1 MGGDV
6 NFWAAQIQYAAEY
19 AHTWGYLFI
28 FIFMAFE
35 SSFLPFPSEVVLIPA
50 GFIAYRGGL
59 YFASPGW
66 DFTLCVVA
74 GTAGSVAGA
83 FFNYYFALFLGR
95 PFLYKYGKYF
105 FIKPNILEK
114 SEELFRE
121 YGDMMTFVCRFLPAV
136 RHLISIPA
144 GLSRMSKTRFT
155 IFTALGAG
163 LWSLI
168 LTAIG
173 FYIGGISKDMSY
185 RDMVIQGTDLI
196 VKNYIWFF
204 SGAVVLFIIYIFIHL
219 KIAKLSKQINA

>member
-1 MGGDV
+1 M
-6 NFWAAQIQYAAEY
+6 
-19 AHTWGYLFI
+19 
-28 FIFMAFE
+28 
-35 SSFLPFPSEVVLIPA
+35 
-50 GFIAYRGGL
+50 
-59 YFASPGW
+59 
-66 DFTLCVVA
+66 A

-219 KIAKLSKQINA
+219 KIAKLSKQTNA